1 MNLNG
6 MAVQQWPSDIA
17 PNVTRRLL
25 EPNHYIGT
33 EKKHE
38 KDVKKSLQS
47 KYFART
53 SKKTSH
59 TTSVGVFY

>member
-6 MAVQQWPSDIA
+6 MVEQQWPSDIA

-47 KYFART
+47 KYLART
-53 SKKTSH
+53 S
-59 TTSVGVFY
+59 